1 MSSLTN
7 KIKSS
12 IPTFLYSKNNIMKF
26 YWIAVC
32 IFFIGLTIQIT
43 GLFIGVD
50 LSECSWVFM
59 GIGVISIIS
68 ILIILPKVNIP
79 VDSL

>member
-7 KIKSS
+7 KIKGK
-12 IPTFLYSKNNIMKF
+12 IPPFLYSKSNIMKY

-43 GLFIGVD
+43 GLFVGVD
-50 LSECSWVFM
+50 LSECSWIFM
-59 GIGVISIIS
+59 GVGVISIIL
-68 ILIILPKVNIP
+68 IFIILPKVNIP
-79 VDSL
+79 AELI